1 MNEYRITTG
10 VTAGITI
17 TAIDES
23 DARRIFKSHNKGVGT
38 HDIAVTL
45 IRENVCATKQQE
57 REALEKIRAILASL
71 GPHSYCYTAFEGCL
85 EDAEHN
91 IKDDAAYSMKSR
103 YEEAQERLQHEITE
117 HQATKK
123 ELGRARQALRDA
135 ESNVEY
141 LGRKVEEAQSKAI
154 SDDDITD
161 ILQLIG
167 SKVSEFQAEVE
178 NAAARIVE
186 AATAP
191 ESAAFQNAVKDH
203 QAAKADLEYYKALA
217 ARITPLGKQ

>member
-1 MNEYRITTG
+1 MNDYRITDKLGEIT
-10 VTAGITI
+10 VTAVN
-17 TAIDES
+17 EK
-23 DARRIFKSHNKGVGT
+23 DARRRFRSFRKCSDAEIIT
-38 HDIAVTL
+38 IAL
-45 IRENVCATKQQE
+45 IRENTLATKQQE

-85 EDAEHN
+85 DDAEHN
-91 IKDDAAYSMKSR
+91 IDDDAAYSMKSR
-103 YEEAQERLQHEITE
+103 YEEAKERLQHEIAE

-161 ILQLIG
+161 VLQLIG
-167 SKVSEFQAEVE
+167 DKVSEFQTEVA
-178 NAAARIVE
+178 NAAVRIVE

-203 QAAKADLEYYKALA
+203 QAAKADLEYYKSLA
-217 ARITPLGKQ
+217 ARITALGKQ